1 MDCICCSL
9 LCALPCASWRIRVNM
24 AQGRQAVDQLQGSV
38 VSTLM
43 ATSGPVQPPGNLL
56 SAHQRGLMRCTLNI
70 AYSTLP
76 LLSQTVQHISLNCV
90 QLKTILHFSAQG
102 RERLRIQA
110 WASPGLMR
118 RPKRGGHTKEAPVQ
132 SIPPIN
138 GKKFEWKWSHNKD
151 RQREIWMEILP
162 KQSEAIFLLKDSQAA
177 LWVIFFLQ

>member
-1 MDCICCSL
+1 MDCICGSEA
-9 LCALPCASWRIRVNM
+9 CALPCASWRIRVNM
-24 AQGRQAVDQLQGSV
+24 AEGRQAVDQLQGSV

-56 SAHQRGLMRCTLNI
+56 SAHQRSLMRCTLNI

-110 WASPGLMR
+110 GPHRVWWGGQREAAT
-118 RPKRGGHTKEAPVQ
+118 PKRLQSKAFRRLTGRNLNENDPTTKIDKE
-132 SIPPIN
+132 
-138 GKKFEWKWSHNKD
+138 KFEWKFCQNKAK
-151 RQREIWMEILP
+151 P
-162 KQSEAIFLLKDSQAA
+162 F
-177 LWVIFFLQ
+177 FFLKES

>member
-1 MDCICCSL
+1 MDWICCSL

-43 ATSGPVQPPGNLL
+43 ATSGPAQPPGNLL
-56 SAHQRGLMRCTLNI
+56 SAHQRSLMRCTLNI

-90 QLKTILHFSAQG
+90 KLKTILHFSAQG
-102 RERLRIQA
+102 RERPRIQA

-118 RPKRGGHTKEAPVQ
+118 RPKRGGHTKEASVQ
-132 SIPPIN
+132 SRLTGRNLNENDPTTKID
-138 GKKFEWKWSHNKD
+138 KEKFEWKFC
-151 RQREIWMEILP
+151 Q
-162 KQSEAIFLLKDSQAA
+162 KQSEAIF
-177 LWVIFFLQ
+177 